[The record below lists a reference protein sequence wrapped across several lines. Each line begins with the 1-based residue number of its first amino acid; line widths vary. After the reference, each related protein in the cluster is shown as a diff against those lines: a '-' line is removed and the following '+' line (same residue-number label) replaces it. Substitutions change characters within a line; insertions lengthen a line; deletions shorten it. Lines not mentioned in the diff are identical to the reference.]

1 VPAPVRR
8 LAIFIGALSATLVLS
23 GAAAGIAYAEPD
35 DSGNSG
41 DPGTGTETGTVS
53 EPPTT
58 VATPVAPTD
67 PLSQLREALQRP
79 LSIFGN
85 GRAPGEPTTKP
96 GSKTPDRT
104 KPELEPE
111 VKPDPPVEPTEE
123 GTGTEVI
130 EPEVPVIEPEIPEKK
145 PERPAQRSVGS
156 SAELTIGPAHLAI
169 PLFTIPW
176 TTERTFSI
184 NLSDPESAFSSVQ
197 DTFASLNSL
206 WAEAYAPFNPF
217 PPPPP
222 KPTLRTMEEEP
233 VVDSSGGGGSGA
245 VQPMFEHVADLPV
258 LQAPTAF
265 PVVRPGPPRPVAET
279 VPAGAASPRV
289 LGVGTAGVRAVAGR
303 GSVTQGSVQ
312 AGEATPR
319 STTTPTV
326 NTAYRQGFTQT
337 LRTARAGEIA
347 VVALPGLAG
356 LLAITA
362 SGGVLGYRQANSGRY
377 LRAGADRFLQ

>member
-1 VPAPVRR
+1 
-8 LAIFIGALSATLVLS
+8 LATFIGALSATLVLCA
-23 GAAAGIAYAEPD
+23 AAAGIANAEPD
-35 DSGNSG
+35 DSGNSS

-53 EPPTT
+53 ELPPT

-85 GRAPGEPTTKP
+85 GRAPSEPTAKP
-96 GSKTPDRT
+96 GGKTPDRSEA
-104 KPELEPE
+104 ELEPE
-111 VKPDPPVEPTEE
+111 VKPEPPVEPSEE
-123 GTGTEVI
+123 GSGTEVI
-130 EPEVPVIEPEIPEKK
+130 EPEVPVIEPEIPEKN
-145 PERPAQRSVGS
+145 PEIPPRKSLGS
-156 SAELTIGPAHLAI
+156 SAEIRIGAAHIAV

-176 TTERTFSI
+176 TSERTFSI

-233 VVDSSGGGGSGA
+233 VVDSSGGGGSGG

-279 VPAGAASPRV
+279 VPVGAAPQV

-312 AGEATPR
+312 AGEAAPR
-319 STTTPTV
+319 STTTPMV
-326 NTAYRQGFTQT
+326 NTAYRQGFTQS
-337 LRTARAGEIA
+337 LRTARAGEVAI
-347 VVALPGLAG
+347 VALPGIAG

>member
-1 VPAPVRR
+1 

-104 KPELEPE
+104 EPELEPE

-123 GTGTEVI
+123 GSGTEVI

-145 PERPAQRSVGS
+145 PERPARQSVGS
-156 SAELTIGPAHLAI
+156 SAEIRIGAAHLAV

-233 VVDSSGGGGSGA
+233 VVDSSGGGSGA
-245 VQPMFEHVADLPV
+245 GGVQPMFEHVADLPV

-279 VPAGAASPRV
+279 VPVGAASPQV

-319 STTTPTV
+319 ATTTPMV
-326 NTAYRQGFTQT
+326 NTAYRQGFTQS

-347 VVALPGLAG
+347 IVALPGIAG